1 MICSNCG
8 TENPDHLVFCQ
19 GCGNRLRPRV
29 APPTPPVGLGLSA
42 DPVALAAPFPARGLS
57 NAPQQASGQ
66 QASGPSPITH
76 PPGAIPTV
84 RCNVCGTDNPSQMR
98 YCMSCGSGLA
108 AVRPAEEPAPAPR
121 AEPIAQAPMAQAPM
135 AQAKACS
142 RCRGA
147 NDDSSQFCKYCG
159 NALGDGTPPPP
170 AAMIAPSRD
179 AMQPAMHPAPHP
191 IAPAPALGA
200 ARGGP
205 LLQPIPSPAPIAP
218 VRVEGVPS
226 SMGGLSAGAL
236 APGGSTAAANR
247 PAASVAPA
255 RSSAAPPRASQAAGA
270 QVAAGRIVVVARD
283 GQAGPAY
290 PIRGQ
295 LDIGREEG
303 DVVVSDDKFLSPRHA
318 RLAFREGKLF
328 LKDLA
333 GGNGVYVRL
342 QATLGKRLGKAA
354 AAQPSGEAP
363 APGEAAIRLEDQDLI
378 LMGQQVLRFEVVKE
392 AEGAQAPAWERG
404 TMLFGT
410 PPAPRYGRLVQRGVE
425 GAGLDVYTVRK
436 PEMVLGRESGDI
448 VFAEDP
454 FMSRRHAALRVEPQE
469 SGAPHRFVLADLGSS
484 NGTFIRLRGEIEVLD
499 RDQFRVGQQLFRIEL
514 GPTA

>member
-29 APPTPPVGLGLSA
+29 APPTPPVGLSS
-42 DPVALAAPFPARGLS
+42 DPVALAAPFPSRGV
-57 NAPQQASGQ
+57 SGPP
-66 QASGPSPITH
+66 AAGPSPVTH
-76 PPGAIPTV
+76 PPAALPTV

-98 YCMSCGSGLA
+98 YCMSCGSGLSA
-108 AVRPAEEPAPAPR
+108 IRPAEEPAPAPR
-121 AEPIAQAPMAQAPM
+121 AAEPVAPQPKTCA
-135 AQAKACS
+135 
-142 RCRGA
+142 RCRGT

-159 NALGDGTPPPP
+159 NALGEGTPPPP
-170 AAMIAPSRD
+170 AAAIAQTREPQPQVL
-179 AMQPAMHPAPHP
+179 QPAAHP
-191 IAPAPALGA
+191 IAPAPALGG
-200 ARGGP
+200 ARGAP

-218 VRVEGVPS
+218 VRVDGVPS
-226 SMGGLSAGAL
+226 SMGSGV
-236 APGGSTAAANR
+236 APARAS
-247 PAASVAPA
+247 ASVAPV
-255 RSSAAPPRASQAAGA
+255 RSSAVPPRASQPAGA

-283 GQAGPAY
+283 GQAGPSY

-318 RLAFREGKLF
+318 RLAFRDGRLF

-342 QATLGKRLGKAA
+342 QASLGKRLGKTATV
-354 AAQPSGEAP
+354 QTSGEAP
-363 APGEAAIRLEDQDLI
+363 APGEATIRLEDQDLI
-378 LMGQQVLRFEVVKE
+378 LMGQQVLRFEVVKD
-392 AEGAQAPAWERG
+392 AEGAQGPAWERG

-425 GAGLDVYTVRK
+425 GVGLDVYHVRK
-436 PEMVLGRESGDI
+436 PEMVLGRESGDV

-484 NGTFIRLRGEIEVLD
+484 NGTFIKLRGEIEVLD

-514 GPTA
+514 GPAA